1 VAEGEDKAEGLSL
14 SRWSRLKRAQ
24 AAGAQPP
31 SHLQPSLKDAHL
43 LQTAPLSTDANALTA
58 LPIDNAHSNSAQK
71 SSSDAIKAGANT
83 EAHAEVTLP
92 PLSSISLTEDFTP
105 FMQAKV
111 PQALKQQALKALFK
125 APHFNVMD
133 RLDTYIDD
141 YTVFEPIAPDI
152 MDKLSAWKSI
162 QSPLKQV
169 VTPGGY
175 AVDEASEEGKA
186 VLAERARI
194 AALTNP
200 SAGDSD
206 AAKEYRAEK
215 PIADS
220 DHIDDIHDIDH
231 SDEAPDQ
238 HIAAT
243 LASEDAIESDAPEG
257 DRINEMPAQ
266 PIAHPRYGKRVSDF
280 RFVEAT
286 ADNAAATSNS
296 LKNTTPEKPQ

>member
-1 VAEGEDKAEGLSL
+1 VADFDDKAEALSL

-24 AAGAQPP
+24 AVGAQPP
-31 SHLQPSLKDAHL
+31 LQPVLNDAQL
-43 LQTAPLSTDANALTA
+43 LQTPPLSADANALAA
-58 LPIDNAHSNSAQK
+58 LPIDQARSNAKQT
-71 SSSDAIKAGANT
+71 SSSDTMKADSAAV
-83 EAHAEVTLP
+83 AHAEATLP

-141 YTVFEPIAPDI
+141 YTVFEPITPDI
-152 MDKLSAWKSI
+152 MDKLSAWRSI

-186 VLAERARI
+186 VLAERARL

-215 PIADS
+215 PIADG
-220 DHIDDIHDIDH
+220 DPMND
-231 SDEAPDQ
+231 SDEATDQ

-243 LASEDAIESDAPEG
+243 VASEDAIKNAITSNVAEG
-257 DRINEMPAQ
+257 QRIHELPAQ

-280 RFVEAT
+280 KFVEVTIDNVVAT
-286 ADNAAATSNS
+286 GNP